1 MYATPPATST
11 MLPLRCVA
19 HRYASFIHIFRSSPL
34 LFPTDGLKNSDNKYH
49 VHPKDGH
56 GIFSFHLFTFIIHFL
71 QTPLSYPHTSL
82 YLLLSQHA
90 KRDCS
95 DALHLNS
102 LLLYVSIERLVL
114 ARLYLIG
121 RPLPS

>member
-49 VHPKDGH
+49 VHRKDGH
-56 GIFSFHLFTFIIHFL
+56 GIFSFHLFTSIIQFL
-71 QTPLSYPHTSL
+71 QTPLPYPHTSL

-95 DALHLNS
+95 DAPHLNS

-114 ARLYLIG
+114 SRLYLIG